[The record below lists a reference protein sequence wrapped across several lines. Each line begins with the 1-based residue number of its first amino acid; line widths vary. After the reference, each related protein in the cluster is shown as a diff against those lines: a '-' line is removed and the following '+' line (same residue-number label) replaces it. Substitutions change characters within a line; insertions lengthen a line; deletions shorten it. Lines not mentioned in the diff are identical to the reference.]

1 MAVRTRAAH
10 TLADRDLCSM
20 PSSAFVPS
28 TADEVTTD
36 TFAFSTLSSF
46 LHLRF
51 LFLLRTSVLTVI
63 NTTHRNHH
71 QSTCRHTPGPQL
83 TPLTSTITAITTHKE
98 GRPQQGRKGKTG
110 LITQSESSWQEVGP
124 LDQRPNHR
132 HMEWRRR
139 RCRATSGPPM
149 WSRSSVRR
157 CESGG
162 IPRIAPHSRR
172 SESLR
177 LHDRPGNGQRSP
189 GDGPSASDERCSSTC
204 RSQ

>member
-1 MAVRTRAAH
+1 MLHSASPIPFPSPHLGSYRNQHYSPQPPSEHPPAH
-10 TLADRDLCSM
+10 TRTPAGTHQDRNQHHSPQ
-20 PSSAFVPS
+20 PS
-28 TADEVTTD
+28 
-36 TFAFSTLSSF
+36 
-46 LHLRF
+46 
-51 LFLLRTSVLTVI
+51 
-63 NTTHRNHH
+63 
-71 QSTCRHTPGPQL
+71 
-83 TPLTSTITAITTHKE
+83 
-98 GRPQQGRKGKTG
+98 PQQQPTRKEDHNKAEKGKSG

-172 SESLR
+172 SKSLR

-189 GDGPSASDERCSSTC
+189 GDGPFASDERCSSTC

>member
-1 MAVRTRAAH
+1 M
-10 TLADRDLCSM
+10 L
-20 PSSAFVPS
+20 PSALVPS
-28 TADEVTTD
+28 IADEAPTY
-36 TFAFSTLSSF
+36 TFAFSTPRSF

-63 NTTHRNHH
+63 NPTHRNHH
-71 QSTCRHTPGPQL
+71 QSTRRHTPGHLPAH
-83 TPLTSTITAITTHKE
+83 TRTAINTIHLNHH
-98 GRPQQGRKGKTG
+98 RNNNPQGRKTSTRPKGQDWFYHPVRVFLAGGAG
-110 LITQSESSWQEVGP
+110 L
-124 LDQRPNHR
+124 DHRPNHC
-132 HMEWRRR
+132 HMEWRGR

-172 SESLR
+172 SKSLR